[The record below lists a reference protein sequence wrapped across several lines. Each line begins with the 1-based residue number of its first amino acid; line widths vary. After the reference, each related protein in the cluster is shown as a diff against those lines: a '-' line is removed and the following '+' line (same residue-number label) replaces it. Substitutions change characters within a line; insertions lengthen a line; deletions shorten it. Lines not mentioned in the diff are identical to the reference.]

1 MCVCVCVCGVC
12 VCVVCGVCCVVCV
25 CCVCVWCGVCV
36 CVCVCVWCRWGKR
49 AAHNRAQ
56 VVYYIAENLE
66 LRHREVAQR
75 IADMTGEVM

>member
-1 MCVCVCVCGVC
+1 MLSVCKVTPECVCVCVCVCGVL
-12 VCVVCGVCCVVCV
+12 
-25 CCVCVWCGVCV
+25 
-36 CVCVCVWCRWGKR
+36 CVCVWCRWGKR

-56 VVYYIAENLE
+56 VVYFIAENLE